1 MEAMA
6 TAKVTAHT
14 ATQTSD
20 SMAAPS
26 R

>member
-20 SMAAPS
+20 SMAAP
-26 R
+26 